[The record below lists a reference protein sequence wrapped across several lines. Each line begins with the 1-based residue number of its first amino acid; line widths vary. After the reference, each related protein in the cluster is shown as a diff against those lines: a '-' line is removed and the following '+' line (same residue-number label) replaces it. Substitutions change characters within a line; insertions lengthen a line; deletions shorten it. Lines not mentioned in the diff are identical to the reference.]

1 MQVTTALLGEELQLK
16 VTGDVNNETSP
27 ELRQVMD
34 TLWSQAVRTV
44 ALDLSNVTYLS
55 SSGISLLLETRL
67 RAMRQQGRLSI
78 SQVSAEVREVLA
90 TCRLD
95 GLLLS

>member
-34 TLWSQAVRTV
+34 NLWSQAVRTV

-78 SQVSAEVREVLA
+78 SQASAEVREVLA